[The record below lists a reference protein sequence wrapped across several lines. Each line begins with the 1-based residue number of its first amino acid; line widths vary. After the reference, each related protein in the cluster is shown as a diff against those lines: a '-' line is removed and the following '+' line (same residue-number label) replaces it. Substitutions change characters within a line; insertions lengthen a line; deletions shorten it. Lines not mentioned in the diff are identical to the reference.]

1 GGTWQSGAVFN
12 LATGTASWTYG
23 FTPPGDDTFTLTA
36 KATDN
41 ATNSGTSSTNT
52 FTYDGTPPNVTLASP
67 ADGSVT
73 SDTTPTFSGT
83 AGTASGDDLT
93 DVTVKVYSG
102 ATTGGTLLETLHA
115 DPDDGTGAYSV
126 HASPALAQGTYTA
139 RAQQV
144 DAVGNTGFSTANTFK
159 VDTTAPT
166 STISFPA
173 DGGAYNASSY
183 QAGCSTPS
191 TDDLCG
197 TSTD

>member
-1 GGTWQSGAVFN
+1 M
-12 LATGTASWTYG
+12 
-23 FTPPGDDTFTLTA
+23 
-36 KATDN
+36 
-41 ATNSGTSSTNT
+41 
-52 FTYDGTPPNVTLASP
+52 
-67 ADGSVT
+67 
-73 SDTTPTFSGT
+73 TPTFSGT

-197 TSTD
+197 TSTDTGGSTVASVDVSVERNSDSMYWDPNAVGTDKFTSASEVFMSAT